1 MDPKQVP
8 GRTQTEQDAHNALR
22 SQFDQHNLHA
32 LGQYARLL
40 QRMHVR
46 QIQIFS
52 VFLIPGA

>member
-1 MDPKQVP
+1 MDPKDVKKV
-8 GRTQTEQDAHNALR
+8 QDVQNKFR

-32 LGQYARLL
+32 LSQYARLL
-40 QRMHVR
+40 QRLHVR